1 MSFDPTT
8 HKDGGGTFGY
18 MAPELWNGKH
28 TKEADIYA
36 FGMVVYEVVTGIYA
50 FGQRRSAQRRSS
62 SSTRRRP
69 DKPEDPAAS
78 GFGDGTWEF
87 IERCWDED
95 PKNRPPASGALKHFK
110 RVAATSRVVGPS
122 SIPPAQPADSESFF
136 YNSEKY
142 SEYHHGSGITPADHN
157 LSSGTDSQMDN
168 NASAQFCC

>member
-18 MAPELWNGKH
+18 MAPELQWNGEH

-50 FGQRRSAQRRSS
+50 FGQPRSVQRRSS

-69 DKPEDPAAS
+69 NKPEDLAAS
-78 GFGDGTWEF
+78 GFGEGTWEF
-87 IERCWDED
+87 IERCWDEGPQD
-95 PKNRPPASGALKHFK
+95 RPSASDALEHFGL
-110 RVAATSRVVGPS
+110 VAVTSRVVGPS
-122 SIPPAQPADSESFF
+122 SIPPAQAADSETSF

-142 SEYHHGSGITPADHN
+142 NEYYHRSGIIPADHN
-157 LSSGTDSQMDN
+157 LSSGTMDS
-168 NASAQFCC
+168 NASVQCFC